1 MSNKEKDSLLEE
13 RCEPEGTDIWQRA
26 EDPEGFNSKT
36 DDPLAGFSAVPES
49 LCAGICSHAPLKDT
63 GDTEKIIVVVQHEN

>member
-1 MSNKEKDSLLEE
+1 MNPRAQIYGNVQK
-13 RCEPEGTDIWQRA
+13 TQR
-26 EDPEGFNSKT
+26 GFNSKT

-49 LCAGICSHAPLKDT
+49 LCAGICSHAPSKDT